1 MVIPPTDAGKGKADL
16 LLYFGEKQR
25 EKEFS
30 FGDSVF
36 QVLEGLLFIH
46 LTNLWWAAHCDD

>member
-1 MVIPPTDAGKGKADL
+1 MVIPFIDTGKCKAGL
-16 LLYFGEKQR
+16 LIYFGEKQR

-30 FGDSVF
+30 FGDSAF
-36 QVLEGLLFIH
+36 KVLEGLLFIH